1 MILFESVWKF
11 PEGFPSRWKMIT
23 DPFSFSVRSFFLS
36 NAPILG
42 RCRRFRILS
51 YSFQDSLRILFF
63 FFGIVCVFLFLSGN
77 EGSKANGKFFFIWP
91 IQITSG
97 FLETVW
103 VSLGFFWEVA
113 DVDRDHD
120 WIGRA
125 VKGEED
131 GGELGWKWIFRF
143 LSGLFFFLFFFL
155 FCFVPFIGFKGHCA
169 T

>member
-23 DPFSFSVRSFFLS
+23 DPFSFSVRSFFFCLTLLFWVGAGGS
-36 NAPILG
+36 EFCHIL
-42 RCRRFRILS
+42 FKIL
-51 YSFQDSLRILFF
+51 YGFFF

-125 VKGEED
+125 VKSEED

-155 FCFVPFIGFKGHCA
+155 FCFVLFIGFKGHCA